1 MLKHFPAS
9 STDNA
14 AVIDANVI
22 KIRVPSAAGGDDSSS
37 IPSSYEGGGGTNTA
51 AVVAFS
57 KMELP
62 EERTPS

>member
-1 MLKHFPAS
+1 MSEDINLTGLK
-9 STDNA
+9 
-14 AVIDANVI
+14 
-22 KIRVPSAAGGDDSSS
+22 KSAKSKGLS
-37 IPSSYEGGGGTNTA
+37 INELFNTA